1 MSTPITLEDFA
12 KENETLVAQLAE
24 QKAAVENLTA
34 TFETARDQLAKAE
47 TLNAAADTKIVNLTA
62 ELEKT
67 KADVEGQIA
76 RRLAEHGVS
85 KKAVETASDQ
95 KPETLTRDEQ
105 FAHYTKLLGEDPVSA
120 AQYKAEHGKN
130 FLRVR

>member
-24 QKAAVENLTA
+24 QKAAVETLSAQLATA
-34 TFETARDQLAKAE
+34 SEALAKAGE
-47 TLNAAADTKIVNLTA
+47 LNAAADTKIGQLNA

-95 KPETLTRDEQ
+95 KPESLTREEQ
-105 FAHYTKLLGEDPVSA
+105 FANYTKLLGEDPVA
-120 AQYKAEHGKN
+120 AAKYKAEHGKN
-130 FLRVR
+130 FLRAR